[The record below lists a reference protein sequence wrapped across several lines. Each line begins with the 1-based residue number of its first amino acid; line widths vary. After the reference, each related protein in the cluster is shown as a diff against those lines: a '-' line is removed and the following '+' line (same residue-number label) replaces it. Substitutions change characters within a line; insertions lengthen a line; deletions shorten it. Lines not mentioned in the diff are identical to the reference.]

1 MLETI
6 IHFILTVVK
15 LYAYQHL
22 CSKNPECIEEAWD
35 EWVSEL
41 PEDAPK
47 IPNLNNASGVI
58 DGWTQCVWN
67 TTCNQDTLALHPPRM
82 VQAHSWT
89 FMDFSKLVTSPSVSI
104 FGAR

>member
-1 MLETI
+1 MWL
-6 IHFILTVVK
+6 
-15 LYAYQHL
+15 
-22 CSKNPECIEEAWD
+22 KNPECIEEAWD

-67 TTCNQDTLALHPPRM
+67 TTCNQDGWHYIQRTRM
-82 VQAHSWT
+82 VQPTVGHLWI
-89 FMDFSKLVTSPSVSI
+89 FPKLVTSPSVSI
-104 FGAR
+104 FWTQVRDFQLR